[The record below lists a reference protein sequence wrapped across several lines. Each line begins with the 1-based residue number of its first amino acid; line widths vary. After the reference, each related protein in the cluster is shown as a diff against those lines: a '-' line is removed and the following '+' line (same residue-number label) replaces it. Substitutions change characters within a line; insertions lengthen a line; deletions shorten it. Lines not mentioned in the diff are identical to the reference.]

1 MQKFGKFFL
10 ERLVQ
15 NMNRFHC
22 NVNGLR
28 NTIVKTQVKNAL
40 DELEGVKKVN
50 VDLKRG
56 SIEVD
61 YNNTTSESQ
70 IRDQIEHVGC
80 RIE

>member
-1 MQKFGKFFL
+1 
-10 ERLVQ
+10 
-15 NMNRFHC
+15 MNRFHC
-22 NVNGLR
+22 SVNGLR

-40 DELEGVKKVN
+40 EELDGVKKVN

-61 YNNTTSESQ
+61 YNQASSEND
-70 IRDQIEHVGC
+70 IRRQIEHVGC

>member
-1 MQKFGKFFL
+1 MQRFREFFL

-15 NMNRFHC
+15 IMNRFHC

-40 DELEGVKKVN
+40 DELDGVKKVN

-56 SIEVD
+56 SIKVD
-61 YNNTTSESQ
+61 YNRSTSENE

>member
-1 MQKFGKFFL
+1 MQKFRKFFL

-15 NMNRFHC
+15 SMNRFHC

-40 DELEGVKKVN
+40 DELDGVKKVN
-50 VDLKRG
+50 VDLRRG

-61 YNNTTSESQ
+61 YNNPTSENE

>member
-1 MQKFGKFFL
+1 
-10 ERLVQ
+10 
-15 NMNRFHC
+15 MNRFHC

-40 DELEGVKKVN
+40 DDLDGVKKVN
-50 VDLKRG
+50 VDLRRG

-61 YNNTTSESQ
+61 YNYHTNEDA
-70 IRDQIEHVGC
+70 IRNQIEHVGC

>member
-1 MQKFGKFFL
+1 MQRFREFFL

-15 NMNRFHC
+15 IMNRFHC

-40 DELEGVKKVN
+40 DELDGVKKVN

-61 YNNTTSESQ
+61 YNRSTSENE

>member
-1 MQKFGKFFL
+1 
-10 ERLVQ
+10 
-15 NMNRFHC
+15 MNRFHC

>member
-1 MQKFGKFFL
+1 MQRFREFFL

-15 NMNRFHC
+15 IMNRFHC

-40 DELEGVKKVN
+40 DELDGVKKVN

-61 YNNTTSESQ
+61 YNRSTSENE
-70 IRDQIEHVGC
+70 IRDHIEHVGC

>member
-1 MQKFGKFFL
+1 
-10 ERLVQ
+10 
-15 NMNRFHC
+15 MNE
-22 NVNGLR
+22 
-28 NTIVKTQVKNAL
+28 KTAIFAGGCFWCMEPPYAKL
-40 DELEGVKKVN
+40 DGVKKVN

-61 YNNTTSESQ
+61 YNRSTSENE

>member
-1 MQKFGKFFL
+1 
-10 ERLVQ
+10 
-15 NMNRFHC
+15 MNKFHC

-40 DELEGVKKVN
+40 DDLDGVKKVN

-56 SIEVD
+56 SIDVD
-61 YNNTTSESQ
+61 YNNAISENA